1 MHQARITLAVHVFEV
16 SVAQAPALRLTPAH
30 PEPARVVTETC
41 AWAGLFQ
48 PTDGPHSRRARF
60 KGPCGAHV

>member
-1 MHQARITLAVHVFEV
+1 MHQARIIWAVHVFEA

-41 AWAGLFQ
+41 AWAVAF
-48 PTDGPHSRRARF
+48 PTRLLMDLTASGP
-60 KGPCGAHV
+60 GGVHV